1 MTTLGTIV
9 WTVLVPLVQ
18 QGPDP
23 SKVKPGWLAFGIVL
37 ALIAAVALLGMSL
50 RKHLKRVNFD
60 EDAPAASRGPR
71 DDFRSPQG

>member
-18 QGPDP
+18 TGPDP
-23 SKVKPGWLAFGIVL
+23 SKVKPGWVAFGIVL
-37 ALIAAVALLGMSL
+37 ALIGAVALLGMSL
-50 RKHLKRVNFD
+50 RKHLKRVDFD
-60 EDAPAASRGPR
+60 EDVPFEKRNQR